1 MLSAYASIS
10 YSYQYW
16 ITLNANARYDGSNKF
31 GSQSNDKLLPVWSV
45 SLSYSP
51 LEQIGGSDFFDYL
64 QLKFSYGYQGNML
77 DNQSPEVIIKKL
89 PMNSYFNELVS
100 EVDIYPNPDL
110 KWERTNSLNGGIEFS
125 ILNHRV
131 MISSDVY
138 YKKTNDAFME
148 KNISRV
154 NGLAAY
160 TINSGKIINKG
171 YNVSLTLSPIHSD
184 NIRWML
190 STSISK
196 SYNRIRFDKLFKRNR
211 DRKRKSSQH
220 ILLLQIQRIKSNQRR
235 AIV

>member
-1 MLSAYASIS
+1 
-10 YSYQYW
+10 
-16 ITLNANARYDGSNKF
+16 
-31 GSQSNDKLLPVWSV
+31 
-45 SLSYSP
+45 
-51 LEQIGGSDFFDYL
+51 
-64 QLKFSYGYQGNML
+64 
-77 DNQSPEVIIKKL
+77 
-89 PMNSYFNELVS
+89 MNSYFNELVS

-171 YNVSLTLSPIHSD
+171 YNVSLTLSPFTPTIFAGCSPP
-184 NIRWML
+184 L
-190 STSISK
+190 SPSHTTE
-196 SYNRIRFDKLFKRNR
+196 
-211 DRKRKSSQH
+211 
-220 ILLLQIQRIKSNQRR
+220 SNLAHPRMNT
-235 AIV
+235 I